1 RPMYRK
7 DNGDTI
13 ILYTWGGSIA
23 EDLKTFKKSTNQV
36 GFNIYRYPVKVQ
48 NNGTVVVNRMAK
60 QTYVWRSDTLYLLD
74 EYNKSA
80 ADAHSKLTNAHWAK
94 EISTEE
100 YKKKLKEFDES
111 KFPYE
116 PQFKIIY
123 FKGIF
128 EKGKSYQFVETENF
142 RSETVEL

>member
-1 RPMYRK
+1 REKMEEWMIKSGIELNNPKVPEGFKSQLDCKNRPMYRK

-111 KFPYE
+111 KF
-116 PQFKIIY
+116 
-123 FKGIF
+123 
-128 EKGKSYQFVETENF
+128 
-142 RSETVEL
+142 

>member
-1 RPMYRK
+1 MFMKVEAWMILFFLPLNFLFGQTKDREKMEEWMIKSGIELNNPKVPEGFKSQLDCKNRPMYRK

-60 QTYVWRSDTLYLLD
+60 QTYVWRSD
-74 EYNKSA
+74 
-80 ADAHSKLTNAHWAK
+80 
-94 EISTEE
+94 
-100 YKKKLKEFDES
+100 
-111 KFPYE
+111 
-116 PQFKIIY
+116 
-123 FKGIF
+123 
-128 EKGKSYQFVETENF
+128 
-142 RSETVEL
+142 